1 MAEIAAEHDLQFLAF
16 DPAGIADFIAA
27 CDEIGFPVWRWQGPD
42 KPEGTGL
49 KLIAHAQGTRVV
61 FEDRQ
66 LCMPRSVER
75 LEDSILDKTITVDSS
90 PLTYMCAGNA
100 QLISDG
106 QKNRAFD
113 KKASRGRI
121 DGLVTLA
128 MATGAALYA
137 EKKEAGWND
146 YLASLGVPA

>member
-1 MAEIAAEHDLQFLAF
+1 
-16 DPAGIADFIAA
+16 
-27 CDEIGFPVWRWQGPD
+27 
-42 KPEGTGL
+42 
-49 KLIAHAQGTRVV
+49 HAQGTRVV

-90 PLTYMCAGNA
+90 PVTYMCAGNA

-128 MATGAALYA
+128 MATGGALYTA
-137 EKKEAGWND
+137 
-146 YLASLGVPA
+146 